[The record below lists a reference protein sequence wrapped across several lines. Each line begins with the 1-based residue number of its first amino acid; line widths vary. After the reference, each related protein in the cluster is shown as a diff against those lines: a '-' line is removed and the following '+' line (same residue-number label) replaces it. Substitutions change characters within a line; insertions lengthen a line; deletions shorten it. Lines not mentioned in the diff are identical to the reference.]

1 MTRAPTF
8 TSGQTI
14 LNRFKVLKTI
24 FGGMGE
30 IIICHDTHQ
39 SDKSLVVLKT
49 YFDEILSDSIAKQ
62 RFIKEAEAWLK
73 LGYAPDSYYIGI
85 REIINLNHKP
95 YILMDYCKGGDL
107 RSQLKNG
114 PLAIETALIIATQL
128 IIALWDIDD
137 AHKMIHRDL
146 KPENL
151 LFDQNNAVK
160 VTDLGIVKFI
170 EESASNLKPLVSLK
184 TKTQS
189 GEFLGTV
196 LYAAPEQILGLGN
209 LDARV
214 DIWAFGAILYEMI
227 IGQPPFIFKNIDQLL
242 EAILSA
248 PPLDIGQFRKKA
260 NPKLYDIVTKCLQKD
275 KTKRYKSFQD
285 LAVDW
290 EQVVK
295 FTNSPSKLWFD
306 RRQLI
311 DDKRMMIS
319 WTSLFP
325 DRKTPSEFA
334 IANIKLNH
342 LAHLKEAN
350 GLYKL
355 SEYEKVISLCDTI
368 LGNISDPYSILSIF
382 LTGQIDD
389 ELGFSEKSK
398 AVGGKLEYHVNFPK
412 AAVIETLSLKMRAL
426 VSIIEEKPS
435 LSDSEYIVDFL
446 TLSSQIL
453 DARIKDRVL
462 LYYSAQGF
470 QKGKQHQKAEQVL
483 RALLKEDEHDVS
495 IAAAL
500 FVSICNQGDNKA
512 VEDFSE
518 WIFCKHGETN
528 DFSSKFLCARAAGV
542 TKKYDLAIGYAL
554 DGLEIDP
561 SNLGLLEI
569 GCVSLINQNDIEGA
583 AIFFDEMERQ
593 NPESPITQKMRKVF
607 NNFQT

>member
-1 MTRAPTF
+1 MTREPTF
-8 TSGQTI
+8 TSGQTL

-39 SDKSLVVLKT
+39 SEKSLVVLKT

-73 LGYAPDSYYIGI
+73 LGYAPDSFYIGI

-114 PLAIETALIIATQL
+114 ALAIDTALIIATQM

-137 AHKMIHRDL
+137 VHKMIHRDL
-146 KPENL
+146 KPENI

-170 EESASNLKPLVSLK
+170 EESASTLKPVVSLK
-184 TKTQS
+184 LKTQV

-214 DIWAFGAILYEMI
+214 DIWAFGAIVYEMI
-227 IGQPPFIFKNIDQLL
+227 VGQPPFIAKNIDQLL

-248 PPLDIGQFRKKA
+248 PPLDVEQFRKKV

-275 KTKRYKSFQD
+275 KAKRYKSFQH

-290 EQVVK
+290 EYLVK
-295 FTNSPSKLWFD
+295 FTNSPSKLWLD
-306 RRQLI
+306 RRQFI

-319 WTSLFP
+319 WMYLFP
-325 DRKTPSEFA
+325 DRKITSEFVS
-334 IANIKLNH
+334 IKLNH

-350 GLYKL
+350 GLYNL
-355 SEYEKVISLCDTI
+355 SEYEKVVSLCDTI
-368 LGNISDPYSILSIF
+368 LGDISDPVSILSLF
-382 LTGQIDD
+382 LTGQISD
-389 ELGFSEKSK
+389 ELGFSDKLETE
-398 AVGGKLEYHVNFPK
+398 GGKREYHVNFPK
-412 AAVIETLSLKMRAL
+412 AAAIEALSLKMKAL

-435 LSDSEYIVDFL
+435 LSNSGYIQEFL

-453 DARIKDRVL
+453 DARIKDKVL
-462 LYYSAQGF
+462 LYFSAQGF
-470 QKGKQHQKAEQVL
+470 QKAKQHQKAEQVL
-483 RALLKEDEHDVS
+483 HALLKDDEHDVS

-512 VEDFSE
+512 IEDFSD

-528 DFSSKFLCARAAGV
+528 NLASLFLCARAAGI

-554 DGLEIDP
+554 DGLELDP

-569 GCVSLINQNDIEGA
+569 ACVSLINQNEIQDA
-583 AIFFDEMERQ
+583 AIIYGEMERY
-593 NPESPITQKMRKVF
+593 NPESPLTHKMRKIF
-607 NNFQT
+607 NNLQT